1 MPRVRSPSDPRGL
14 VLRIAAHVS
23 FGAMPRY
30 RATVSTVEKKV
41 PQGAVLPDALTAFA
55 AALRGIEAGRLGHFS
70 IGPARVD
77 GLVDLDDAALARIV
91 PFASLSCGDVL
102 ALWWEGALSEEPRVV
117 HLGAHGEKA
126 RVHASVGALISAI
139 VAGTTGAP
147 DLDDGT
153 PTNERATLLRMER
166 ARAVRPPAALAKRF
180 HVWAKAHAPSTPA
193 LDGVVAE
200 RIRKRLVAVVRREAA
215 RLPQPYRWTRGQLY
229 RQWQLVLTPATG
241 AVSWVAGGRV
251 PFPAADEVRELLEAL
266 VRMTGQRGAEIT
278 IALDSEGRLYP
289 DRRTVIAPPR

>member
-1 MPRVRSPSDPRGL
+1 
-14 VLRIAAHVS
+14 
-23 FGAMPRY
+23 MPRY
-30 RATVSTVEKKV
+30 RATLSSVEKRV
-41 PQGAVLPDALTAFA
+41 PRGAVRPEALAAFA
-55 AALRGIEAGRLGHFS
+55 SAVRGIEAGRVGHFS
-70 IGPARVD
+70 IGRASVD
-77 GLVDLDDAALARIV
+77 GLVDLDDAALARMV

-139 VAGTTGAP
+139 VACTTGAP
-147 DLDDGT
+147 DLDEGAAT
-153 PTNERATLLRMER
+153 PHERATLLRMER

-180 HVWAKAHAPSTPA
+180 HTWAKAHSPSTPV

-200 RIRKRLVAVVRREAA
+200 RIRKRLSAVVRREAA

-251 PFPAADEVRELLEAL
+251 PFPAADEVRDLLEAL
-266 VRMTGQRGAEIT
+266 ARMTGQRGAEIT

-289 DRRTVIAPPR
+289 DRRTVIEPPRR